1 MKKIRPFFPIICIV
15 LSLAGLCGAVQTFWL
30 AILSFKNG
38 EVLKTMAILILILGL
53 AWAIASIIAGISA
66 FRQANKIIA
75 LQRNVKQNRLDPR
88 YSKTAKQAYRARI
101 NFKQCR
107 VRSILIVLICVVQMI
122 FICIIGVK
130 IGQISMLALCGI
142 AVPFIFLV
150 SAKSNS

>member
-1 MKKIRPFFPIICIV
+1 MKKIRPFFPIISIV
-15 LSLAGLCGAVQTFWL
+15 LSIAGLCGAVLTFWL
-30 AILSFKNG
+30 SVLSFKNG
-38 EVLKTMAILILILGL
+38 EVLKTMAVLILIFGL
-53 AWAIASIIAGISA
+53 AWSIAAVIAGISS

-75 LQRNVKQNRLDPR
+75 LQRNVNQNRLDPR

-122 FICIIGVK
+122 FICIVGVK

-142 AVPFIFLV
+142 VVPFVFLA